1 MRFLRPR
8 SLTDLLALGLLLVA
22 VPLVSAVLYSGW
34 QLQRLSA
41 DSHTLLRRGVEA
53 TRQTQTLFEQVA
65 AMERS
70 ANLHAVL
77 GDPRLLEA
85 FASNQSRLIETIG
98 ALGRTVQD
106 EAVMRQ
112 IEEVGAAAGVT
123 HDLVD
128 RKASSAESRRDAF
141 ERLNI
146 AVTRLTGVTRL
157 YIEGGLGQLE
167 QRAETTRK
175 HLMWAL
181 TLLLPATLIF
191 GTFFVLYVLRPLR
204 AIDRAIAELGRGTF
218 SRQIAIHGPRD
229 LEMLGGQLEWL
240 RTRLLELAQ
249 EKNRFLRHIS
259 HELKTPLASIRE
271 GTDLLL
277 EGAVGELPETQR
289 EIVGILRENALSLQR
304 LIENLLS
311 FSAWQSR
318 SVGLELSQF
327 HLRAVIKSVV
337 DSQRLAIVAHRLRL
351 DLAIED
357 IELQADRGKLR
368 LVFDNLLS
376 NALNYTPRNGMIH
389 VRVRT
394 DGPWAVVDFAD
405 SGPGIDARERDR
417 IFEAFQT
424 GATVASGPLK
434 GTGIGLSVVREFV
447 QVHGGTVELVDGEFR
462 GAHFRIRIPLRQTA
476 IGQEAANVA

>member
-41 DSHTLLRRGVEA
+41 ESQTLLRRGVEA

-70 ANLHAVL
+70 ANLYAVL

-85 FASNQSRLIETIG
+85 FASNQTRLIETIG

-123 HDLVD
+123 HNLVD
-128 RKASSAESRRDAF
+128 GQASSTEARHDAF

-157 YIEGGLGQLE
+157 HIEGGLGRLE
-167 QRAETTRK
+167 QRAERTRR
-175 HLMWAL
+175 HLLWAL

-259 HELKTPLASIRE
+259 HELKTPLANIRE

-318 SVGLELSQF
+318 SVGLELTQF

-337 DSQRLAIVAHRLRL
+337 DTQRLAIVAHRLRL

-357 IELQADRGKLR
+357 VELQADRGKLR

-389 VRVRT
+389 IRVRT

-405 SGPGIDARERDR
+405 SGPGIDPRERNR

-424 GATVASGPLK
+424 GAALASGPLK

-462 GAHFRIRIPLRQTA
+462 GAHFRIRIPLRQTTM
-476 IGQEAANVA
+476 GQEAANVA